1 MSLVNTPTQNLLVI
15 DSHVTNWQSLAN
27 GVAPNTAVLIL
38 DSGSDGLTQIS
49 NYLATLTNAGTQNFV
64 PLQSLQ
70 IISHG
75 SAGSLL
81 LGSSTISTGNLS
93 FYSKQLAS
101 IGSNL
106 TDTGDILLYGC
117 DVAADKPGLDFINQI
132 AALTSTDVAASNDIT
147 GSETL
152 GGNWQLE
159 VAAGTIESALPL
171 NTATL
176 NSYTGILNISVN
188 LGISELFMS
197 AYDSSSK
204 NTYSFDTGLTIDA
217 FIAAASS
224 ATYAYTQDLSLDT
237 NWTSGFLGAAGFNAA
252 TTVYALA
259 VANAYNPDV
268 LLTSSAVG
276 GLAPADN
283 DQVVNTFVDN
293 IKSQAGMINYQLTGS
308 SKVVNDGGVTNT
320 GQFNQF
326 DTVFGNQTGASISGA
341 YGSTLAF
348 FHENLVLNEAGDA
361 WVANVSQFAGSW
373 KLTGNTLSFG
383 AVGNHAPTGVVTI
396 NGTATQNQVL
406 TANNTLADLDGLGTI
421 SYQWLAD
428 GTAISGETAS
438 TLTLGQAQ
446 VGKTITAQADYTDL
460 LGTTE
465 KMTSSATANVV
476 NVNDLPTGTVT
487 ITGIAKQNQV
497 LTATNTLADLDG
509 LGTITYQWLADG
521 VAIDGATTSTL
532 TLDQA
537 QVGKT
542 ITVNASY
549 TDQQNTT
556 ESMSS
561 SATNV
566 VNSNNAPTGTVTIT
580 GTATQNEILTATNN
594 LADVDGLG
602 IISYQWLANGTAI
615 TGATAE
621 TLTLG
626 QAQVGKAI
634 TVQAGYTDLLGT
646 SEKMISS
653 ATANVVNV
661 NDAPTGTVTI
671 TGTAT
676 QNQILTASNSL
687 ADVDGLTPN
696 TITYQ
701 WLADGVVIDGAINT
715 TLTLG
720 QAQVGKAITVQAS
733 YTDLLNTAEKMISS
747 ATANVVNVNDLP
759 SGTVTISG
767 TATQNQILTASN
779 TLADVDGLNPNTI
792 TYQWLADGTAINGAT
807 ATTLTLAQAQV
818 GKIITVQAGYTD
830 LLGAAESVTS
840 SATNSVIH
848 VNHLPTGAVT
858 ITGMAAQDQTL
869 TVNSDLFDADGL
881 GTITCQWFA
890 DGTAITGA
898 TSTTL
903 TLGQAQVGKT
913 ITVKAAYTDGQG
925 TAESVSSAETSAV
938 ANVNDLPTGTV
949 TITGTA
955 TQGQTLTA
963 ANTLADLDGLVTP
976 AYQWLAGGIAIEG
989 ATSATLVLAQAQVG
1003 KAITVKAAYTDLLG
1017 SAENVSSTA
1026 TSTVVAVSNLNHAP
1040 TGTVTITG
1048 TATQGKTLTVTNKLT
1063 DVDSLGT
1070 MAYQWLAG
1078 GIAIDG
1084 ATSATLAL
1092 SQAQVGKTIT
1102 VKAAYTD
1109 GQGTAESVS
1118 SKPTIAVKN
1127 VNDPHTGTVTIT
1139 GTATQNQTLTAA
1151 NSLADADG
1159 LGTIAYQWLANG
1171 TAISGAKASTLTLNQ
1186 AQVGKAITV
1195 QASYTDV
1202 LGTAEKM
1209 TSLLPTSN
1217 VINANDAPTG
1227 QVTITGT
1234 ATQGKTLTATN
1245 KLADAD
1251 GLGKIAY
1258 QWFANDE
1265 AISGATA
1272 SKLILAQAQVDK
1284 TITVKAAYT
1293 DLLGTAESVSS
1304 APTLAVVNVN
1314 DAPTLTAFEST
1325 VATGDEDSPITVTF
1339 ADLQAQG
1346 NEADVD
1352 STIAA
1357 FVIKAVSTGSLK
1369 IGTSAETATI
1379 WNTSSNNTVDATHQ
1393 AFWTPKANANGTL
1406 NAFTA
1411 VAKDDSGLVSAK
1423 AIQAKINV
1431 SPVRDDLNLIG
1442 KAGIDT
1448 LKGDKIDIGS
1458 YDTLN
1463 GLAGNDTISGL
1474 AGNDILIGGLGKD
1487 TLTGGTGRDTFV
1499 FNTSAESAKGSAK
1512 DIIKDF
1518 THSEGDQIDLAGID
1532 ANTTITD
1539 NQGFDYIGA
1548 TAFTG
1553 VAGEL
1558 NYINGILAGDTNG
1571 DGVADFEIAV
1581 TLVGS
1586 PSLVIEDFVL

>member
-807 ATTLTLAQAQV
+807 ATTLTLARAQV

>member
-1586 PSLVIEDFVL
+1586 PSLVIENFVL

>member
-976 AYQWLAGGIAIEG
+976 AYQWLAGGIAI
-989 ATSATLVLAQAQVG
+989 
-1003 KAITVKAAYTDLLG
+1003 
-1017 SAENVSSTA
+1017 
-1026 TSTVVAVSNLNHAP
+1026 
-1040 TGTVTITG
+1040 
-1048 TATQGKTLTVTNKLT
+1048 
-1063 DVDSLGT
+1063 
-1070 MAYQWLAG
+1070 
-1078 GIAIDG
+1078 
-1084 ATSATLAL
+1084 
-1092 SQAQVGKTIT
+1092 
-1102 VKAAYTD
+1102 
-1109 GQGTAESVS
+1109 
-1118 SKPTIAVKN
+1118 
-1127 VNDPHTGTVTIT
+1127 
-1139 GTATQNQTLTAA
+1139 
-1151 NSLADADG
+1151 
-1159 LGTIAYQWLANG
+1159 
-1171 TAISGAKASTLTLNQ
+1171 
-1186 AQVGKAITV
+1186 
-1195 QASYTDV
+1195 
-1202 LGTAEKM
+1202 
-1209 TSLLPTSN
+1209 
-1217 VINANDAPTG
+1217 
-1227 QVTITGT
+1227 
-1234 ATQGKTLTATN
+1234 
-1245 KLADAD
+1245 
-1251 GLGKIAY
+1251 
-1258 QWFANDE
+1258 
-1265 AISGATA
+1265 
-1272 SKLILAQAQVDK
+1272 
-1284 TITVKAAYT
+1284 
-1293 DLLGTAESVSS
+1293 
-1304 APTLAVVNVN
+1304 
-1314 DAPTLTAFEST
+1314 
-1325 VATGDEDSPITVTF
+1325 
-1339 ADLQAQG
+1339 
-1346 NEADVD
+1346 
-1352 STIAA
+1352 
-1357 FVIKAVSTGSLK
+1357 
-1369 IGTSAETATI
+1369 
-1379 WNTSSNNTVDATHQ
+1379 
-1393 AFWTPKANANGTL
+1393 
-1406 NAFTA
+1406 
-1411 VAKDDSGLVSAK
+1411 
-1423 AIQAKINV
+1423 
-1431 SPVRDDLNLIG
+1431 
-1442 KAGIDT
+1442 
-1448 LKGDKIDIGS
+1448 
-1458 YDTLN
+1458 
-1463 GLAGNDTISGL
+1463 
-1474 AGNDILIGGLGKD
+1474 
-1487 TLTGGTGRDTFV
+1487 
-1499 FNTSAESAKGSAK
+1499 
-1512 DIIKDF
+1512 
-1518 THSEGDQIDLAGID
+1518 
-1532 ANTTITD
+1532 
-1539 NQGFDYIGA
+1539 
-1548 TAFTG
+1548 
-1553 VAGEL
+1553 
-1558 NYINGILAGDTNG
+1558 
-1571 DGVADFEIAV
+1571 
-1581 TLVGS
+1581 
-1586 PSLVIEDFVL
+1586 